1 MTKGIIVFAVIAIM
15 IISIFVSIQKLDTSN
30 VVSQGLIESSQVV
43 NGKVWIEVANN
54 AWNYFQPS
62 VGVDPN
68 TGLPYAG
75 GTDFTGFT
83 YWDLGVYVQA
93 VIDAQKL
100 GLVST
105 DGVWGSFSRFD
116 KVLTFLETC
125 QLNNEGYPYQFYQ
138 AKDGKVYHPPSEANE
153 TYDVVDIGRLFVA
166 LNNLRNFDSNLADR
180 INDIVLNGRSNFTTL
195 ASNVKN
201 DANSNSIYTYF
212 FDSGFASFWPQ
223 QIGNVPSEILANLVN
238 SQNVTTYD
246 VQLPNAPI
254 SCDPLLCSVFELNN
268 NDSRLLALTSQVYL
282 AHDAY
287 YNATGKFAAFSEGS
301 SPSNGYIWEWVT
313 TGNGDTWKITSGG
326 NSYVNIDPVV
336 FNKVAFSFLALY
348 NTTFA
353 RNTLIYLEQQLPA
366 PTNGYSD
373 GADNS
378 GNLVRGTG
386 SSTNGLILD
395 AAQYA
400 LQNNP

>member
-1 MTKGIIVFAVIAIM
+1 
-15 IISIFVSIQKLDTSN
+15 
-30 VVSQGLIESSQVV
+30 
-43 NGKVWIEVANN
+43 
-54 AWNYFQPS
+54 
-62 VGVDPN
+62 
-68 TGLPYAG
+68 
-75 GTDFTGFT
+75 
-83 YWDLGVYVQA
+83 
-93 VIDAQKL
+93 
-100 GLVST
+100 
-105 DGVWGSFSRFD
+105 
-116 KVLTFLETC
+116 
-125 QLNNEGYPYQFYQ
+125 
-138 AKDGKVYHPPSEANE
+138 
-153 TYDVVDIGRLFVA
+153 
-166 LNNLRNFDSNLADR
+166 
-180 INDIVLNGRSNFTTL
+180 
-195 ASNVKN
+195 
-201 DANSNSIYTYF
+201 
-212 FDSGFASFWPQ
+212 
-223 QIGNVPSEILANLVN
+223 
-238 SQNVTTYD
+238 
-246 VQLPNAPI
+246 
-254 SCDPLLCSVFELNN
+254 
-268 NDSRLLALTSQVYL
+268 LLALTSQVYL